1 MGARS
6 VVRLRERLQGAIR
19 PSATRSGAALW
30 AKSLLNA
37 VLFFTIFMLALPWFF
52 DRLLPMALPAPGALR
67 TGLATALASAGIA
80 AWIACLDLFSRKG
93 RGTPLP
99 ADAPRRLV
107 TSGLFARSRNPI
119 MTAELLVIWAE
130 ALYVGSLGIGLYALL
145 ISALAHAS
153 VVYVEEPELCR
164 RFGQA
169 YEDYC
174 ARVPRWLPRLGGARN
189 ADV

>member
-1 MGARS
+1 MT
-6 VVRLRERLQGAIR
+6 LRQRLQDAIR
-19 PSATRSGAALW
+19 PSATRSSAALW

-37 VLFFTIFMLALPWFF
+37 VIFFALFMLGLPWLA
-52 DRLLPMALPAPGALR
+52 DRLLPMALPASGAVR
-67 TGLATALASAGIA
+67 TGLAAALGSAGIV
-80 AWIACLDLFSRKG
+80 AWVACLDVFSRKG

-119 MTAELLVIWAE
+119 MSAELLVIWAE

-153 VVYVEEPELCR
+153 VVYVEEPELRR

-169 YEDYC
+169 YADYC
-174 ARVPRWLPRLGGARN
+174 ARVPRWLPRLRGT
-189 ADV
+189 V